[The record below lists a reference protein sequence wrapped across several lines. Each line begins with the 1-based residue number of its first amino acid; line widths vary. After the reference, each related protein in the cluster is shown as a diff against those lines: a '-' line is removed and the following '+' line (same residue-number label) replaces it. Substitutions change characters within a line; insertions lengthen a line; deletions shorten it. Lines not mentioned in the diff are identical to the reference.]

1 MDGAAETCDQV
12 SFFPFCLGDEGKKNA
27 FSLFSLSR
35 PTVQLTLE
43 HIHVT
48 FKGKAK

>member
-27 FSLFSLSR
+27 FSQPFYI
-35 PTVQLTLE
+35 E
-43 HIHVT
+43 H
-48 FKGKAK
+48 